1 MERELIFRII
11 LPMVIV
17 LFVAHRGYYVA
28 RHSKPAK
35 DTLKK
40 REEGIASH
48 FAGFLSVIGFVTVIA
63 YTANPNWLAWAN
75 LPLPVW
81 VRWTG
86 VGIAL
91 LGFVLLQWA
100 QNTLGRNWSDL
111 PRMMKEQSLITSG
124 PYQFV
129 RHPIYT
135 AFIFI
140 LGSSL
145 LISSNWLIGLAWI
158 GMTVVEVASRIGF
171 EESLMLEYF
180 GDEYR
185 NYMKRTGR
193 LFPIITP
200 QSSTPVKT
208 EIKTK

>member
-1 MERELIFRII
+1 MEREFVFRII
-11 LPMVIV
+11 LPAVIV
-17 LFVAHRGYYVA
+17 LFVAHRGYYVT
-28 RHSKPAK
+28 RHSKPEK

-40 REEGIASH
+40 REEGVASQ
-48 FAGFLSVIGFVTVIA
+48 FAGILSVIGFVTVIA
-63 YTANPNWLAWAN
+63 HTANPSWIAWAS

-81 VRWTG
+81 VRWIG
-86 VGIAL
+86 VGVAA

-111 PRMMKEQSLITSG
+111 PRMLKEQSLITSG
-124 PYQFV
+124 PYQYV

-135 AFIFI
+135 AFILI

-145 LISSNWLIGLAWI
+145 LISSNWLVGLAWI

-171 EESLMLEYF
+171 EESLMLEFF

-193 LFPIITP
+193 LFPTFIP
-200 QSSTPVKT
+200 QSSTPVNP